1 MIEDYFNG
9 SGNFIKG
16 GSIRAQYLGI
26 MYETAHLVNGLLV
39 LEFIIFVYVLSACRK
54 NIVIKKNGTLHGVKL
69 SFV

>member
-39 LEFIIFVYVLSACRK
+39 LEFIIFGRK